1 MQFRSIFS
9 FLGSPLPDG
18 SRVFQAVRSSPLKS
32 SPLESSWAKKPVR
45 HLAALAAGT
54 VMIGAAAPA
63 AAATITITVTDLRS
77 DEGVVRACM
86 TTMEDIFPRCAR
98 DPDSH
103 RKVVRAGDTITIR
116 FENVEP
122 GDYAIALLHDENEDG
137 KANRVL
143 GMAPREGYGFSR
155 DAPVRM
161 APPDWDDAV
170 FSIGSA
176 SQNLTIKMR
185 YFL

>member
-1 MQFRSIFS
+1 MIRAS
-9 FLGSPLPDG
+9 
-18 SRVFQAVRSSPLKS
+18 
-32 SPLESSWAKKPVR
+32 
-45 HLAALAAGT
+45 ALALG
-54 VMIGAAAPA
+54 VGLLGVAAPA
-63 AAATITITVTDLRS
+63 AAGTVTITVTDLRS

-86 TTMEDIFPRCAR
+86 TTVEDIFPRCRR

-103 RKVVRAGDTITIR
+103 RTVVRAGNTVTIR
-116 FENVEP
+116 FTNVEP
-122 GDYAIALLHDENEDG
+122 GEYAIALLHDENEDG

-170 FSIGSA
+170 FTIGRA

>member
-1 MQFRSIFS
+1 MT
-9 FLGSPLPDG
+9 GSTIGALRPI
-18 SRVFQAVRSSPLKS
+18 
-32 SPLESSWAKKPVR
+32 
-45 HLAALAAGT
+45 AALAMGIAFT
-54 VMIGAAAPA
+54 AFAAPA

-86 TTMEDIFPRCAR
+86 TTMEDVFPRCVR
-98 DPDSH
+98 DPNSH
-103 RKVVRAGDTITIR
+103 RTVVRADDTITIR

-170 FSIGSA
+170 FTIGSA